1 MSDKDTSEQLVA
13 DLCMVR
19 GVDIVPKGHLRL
31 ETKFQYPDRSSVDL
45 FILKQPPQGV
55 LEGVLAPSAPVLS
68 DLGQTMSWLADMQV
82 RPWQS
87 KKRQQLIEDTLYV
100 LGVRQNGGALETTCD
115 MSHANLEDAVI
126 RLGQACVRV
135 ADLSFTRRANLQLNA
150 TEEVEELISDAEL
163 VYETNASLVGR
174 HGTVVVVDFLVAGR
188 RQKSAVLTLA
198 AQYAGS
204 AHSSANEVF
213 RKLYDLDTP
222 ARNEQRVTVYDD
234 RYDVYRDEDLARIRD
249 LSQLV
254 ALSARQE
261 VVALL
266 AA

>member
-1 MSDKDTSEQLVA
+1 MPANPAIAQLVT

-19 GVDIVPKGHLRL
+19 GVDTVPRGHLRL

-45 FILKQPPQGV
+45 FVLDGPQGV
-55 LEGVLAPSAPVLS
+55 LVASAPVLS
-68 DLGQTMSWLADMQV
+68 DLGQTMTWLADVQI

-87 KKRQQLIEDTLYV
+87 KKRQRFLEDTLYT
-100 LGVRQNGGALETTCD
+100 LGVQQNGGALETSFD
-115 MSHANLEDAVI
+115 ANHDSLEDAVI

-135 ADLSFTRRANLQLNA
+135 ADLSFTRRSNLQVNA
-150 TEEVEELISDAEL
+150 TEEVEELLSDAEL
-163 VYETNASLVGR
+163 EYLPNAPLLGR
-174 HGTVVVVDFLVAGR
+174 HGRMVEVDFLVAGR

-198 AQYAGS
+198 AQYSGS

-222 ARNEQRVTVYDD
+222 ARSEQRVTIYDD
-234 RYDVYRDEDLARIRD
+234 RYDVYRGEDLHRIRD
-249 LSQLV
+249 LSELV
-254 ALSARQE
+254 ALSARQD

>member
-1 MSDKDTSEQLVA
+1 MPDSASIIQLVT

-19 GVDIVPKGHLRL
+19 GVDTVPRGHLRL

-45 FILKQPPQGV
+45 FILNPPQGV
-55 LEGVLAPSAPVLS
+55 LVPSAPVLS
-68 DLGQTMSWLADMQV
+68 DLGQTMTWLADLQV

-87 KKRQQLIEDTLYV
+87 KKRQRFLEDTLYV
-100 LGVRQNGGALETTCD
+100 LGVMQNGGALETTFD
-115 MSHANLEDAVI
+115 VNHDSLEDAVI

-135 ADLSFTRRANLQLNA
+135 ADLSFTRRANLQVNA
-150 TEEVEELISDAEL
+150 TEELEELISDADL
-163 VYETNASLVGR
+163 AYETNASLPGR
-174 HGTVVVVDFLVAGR
+174 HGTLVVVDFLVAGR

-198 AQYAGS
+198 AQYPGS
-204 AHSSANEVF
+204 AHTSANEVF

-222 ARNEQRVTVYDD
+222 DRAEQRVTVYDD
-234 RYDVYRDEDLARIRD
+234 RYDVYRSEDLERIRD
-249 LSQLV
+249 LGELI
-254 ALSARQE
+254 ALSARQD

>member
-1 MSDKDTSEQLVA
+1 MHIDATIAQLIA
-13 DLCMVR
+13 NLCMVR
-19 GVDIVPKGHLRL
+19 GVDIVPRGHLRL

-45 FILKQPPQGV
+45 FILNGPQEE
-55 LEGVLAPSAPVLS
+55 LLPAAPVLS
-68 DLGQTMSWLADMQV
+68 DLGQTMTWLADVQV

-87 KKRQQLIEDTLYV
+87 KKRQRFLEDTLYT
-100 LGVRQNGGALETTCD
+100 LGVRQDGGTLETNFEV
-115 MSHANLEDAVI
+115 SHDSLEEAVI

-135 ADLSFTRRANLQLNA
+135 AGLSFTRRSNMQVNA
-150 TEEVEELISDAEL
+150 TDEVEEIISDAEL
-163 VYETNASLVGR
+163 SYEPNASLAGR
-174 HGTVVVVDFLVAGR
+174 HGNTVVVDFLVAGR

-222 ARNEQRVTVYDD
+222 MRSEQRVTVYDD
-234 RYDVYRDEDLARIRD
+234 RCDVYRGEDLERIRD
-249 LSQLV
+249 LSELV
-254 ALSARQE
+254 PLSARQD